1 MLGILK
7 GLLDIYSNTVGY
19 INSEQSNSTSTEED
33 LKAQWIKELN
43 YSTDEKLQEILDRE
57 NLSWKY
63 NFTYY
68 GRYRIIEVI
77 ADYMVKNNRK
87 PYY

>member
-33 LKAQWIKELN
+33 LRAQWTK
-43 YSTDEKLQEILDRE
+43 
-57 NLSWKY
+57 
-63 NFTYY
+63 
-68 GRYRIIEVI
+68 
-77 ADYMVKNNRK
+77 
-87 PYY
+87 

>member
-7 GLLDIYSNTVGY
+7 GLLDIYSNTIEY
-19 INSEQSNSTSTEED
+19 INSEPSNSTSTEED
-33 LKAQWIKELN
+33 LRSQWIKELN
-43 YSTDEKLQEILDRE
+43 YSTDERLQDILDRE
-57 NLSWKY
+57 NLSYKWSLS
-63 NFTYY
+63 YY

-77 ADYMVKNNRK
+77 ADYMVQQNRK

>member
-33 LKAQWIKELN
+33 LRAQWIRELN
-43 YSTDEKLQEILDRE
+43 WSTDEKLQEILDRE
-57 NLSWKY
+57 NLGYKWSLS
-63 NFTYY
+63 YY

-77 ADYMVKNNRK
+77 ADYMAQQNRK

>member
-33 LKAQWIKELN
+33 LRARWIKELN

-63 NFTYY
+63 NFSYY

-87 PYY
+87 LYY

>member
-7 GLLDIYSNTVGY
+7 GLLDIYNNTIEY

-33 LKAQWIKELN
+33 LREQWIKELN
-43 YSTDEKLQEILDRE
+43 WSTDERLQEILDRE

-63 NFTYY
+63 DFSYY

-77 ADYMVKNNRK
+77 ADYMAQQNRK
-87 PYY
+87 VY